1 MAGISHLAVGLA
13 AKPLAPKVPVW
24 TLLVASEV
32 VDILWTGLAM
42 SGVENFGNS
51 PISHSLVTAL
61 ALSALGGIVL
71 GRVFRSARSGAVIAA
86 VIFSHWVI
94 DLITHPMFGGQPD
107 MSLLFEGSPK
117 LGMGLYTA
125 LPMGAVTALEIGT
138 FLLGL
143 AVFWANNRKMRSSK
157 TASQQA

>member
-13 AKPLAPKVPVW
+13 AKPLAPKVPLW
-24 TLLVASEV
+24 TLLVASEA
-32 VDILWTGLAM
+32 VDILWGGLAAAR
-42 SGVENFGNS
+42 VETLGNS
-51 PISHSLVTAL
+51 PWSHSLVTAV
-61 ALSALGGIVL
+61 ALSILGGTIL
-71 GRVFRSARSGAVIAA
+71 GRVYRSVRSGAVIAA

-125 LPMGAVTALEIGT
+125 LPMGAVTAIEIGSV
-138 FLLGL
+138 LLGL
-143 AVFWANNRKMRSSK
+143 VVLLTNKRKSK
-157 TASQQA
+157 VVA